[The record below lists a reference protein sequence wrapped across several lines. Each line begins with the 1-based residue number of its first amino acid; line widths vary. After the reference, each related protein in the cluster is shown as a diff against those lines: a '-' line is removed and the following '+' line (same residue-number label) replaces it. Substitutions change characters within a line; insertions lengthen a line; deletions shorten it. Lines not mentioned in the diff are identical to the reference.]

1 METKKQTP
9 IPPSELIINS
19 DGSIFHLHLKP
30 EQLADRI
37 ILVGDPDRVT
47 MIGRYLTEVEC
58 DVLNRE
64 FHSITGRYAGK
75 RLTIISH
82 GIGGDNIDIVINELD
97 ALANIDFSTRLPR
110 PDLRSLTM
118 VRIGTSGGLQPWSP
132 IGTYV
137 AAERAVGFDGVPYF
151 YADTERVRDLRLE
164 AALREQLDWRID
176 GLRPYAVPA
185 DAELTD
191 RITENDIVRGITIAT
206 CSFYGAQGRSLRIP
220 LADPDLNRKIEA
232 FEHEGRQIGNFEMES
247 AALSALAAL
256 LGHRALTVC
265 CIIAGRV
272 AKNMNVDYKASIVG
286 LIEKVLER
294 I

>member
-1 METKKQTP
+1 MGTKKNTP

-19 DGSIFHLHLKP
+19 DGSIFHLHLRP

-37 ILVGDPDRVT
+37 VLVGDPDRVS
-47 MIGRYLTEVEC
+47 MIGRYLNDVEC
-58 DVLNRE
+58 DVSNRE

-75 RLTIISH
+75 RLTVISH
-82 GIGGDNIDIVINELD
+82 GIGGDNIDIVVNELD
-97 ALANIDFSTRLPR
+97 ALANIDFATRLPR
-110 PDLRSLTM
+110 ETPRVLTM

-151 YADTERVRDLRLE
+151 YADTERIRDLALE
-164 AALREQLDWRID
+164 NALRDRLAWRIAD
-176 GLRPYAVPA
+176 LHPYAVPA

-191 RITENDIVRGITIAT
+191 RITRDDIMRGITIAT
-206 CSFYGAQGRSLRIP
+206 CSFYGAQGRSLRLP
-220 LADPDLNRKIEA
+220 LADPDLNAKIEA
-232 FEHEGRQIGNFEMES
+232 FEFEGRQIGNFEMES
-247 AALSALAAL
+247 AALAALAAL

-272 AKNMNVDYKASIVG
+272 DKDMNVDYKASIVG

>member
-1 METKKQTP
+1 MDTKKQTP

-37 ILVGDPDRVT
+37 VLVGDPDRVS
-47 MIGRYLTEVEC
+47 MIGKYLTDVEC

-64 FHSITGRYAGK
+64 FHSITGHYAGK
-75 RLTIISH
+75 RLTIVSH

-110 PDLRSLTM
+110 LDLRSLTM

-164 AALREQLDWRID
+164 DALRKQLEWHID
-176 GLRPYAVPA
+176 GLRPYAVAA
-185 DAELTD
+185 DPELTD
-191 RITENDIVRGITIAT
+191 RIAGSDIVRGITIAT

-247 AALSALAAL
+247 ASLAALAAL

>member
-1 METKKQTP
+1 MDTKKRTP

-47 MIGRYLTEVEC
+47 MIGKYLSDVEC
-58 DVLNRE
+58 DVSSRE

-75 RLTIISH
+75 RLTIVSH
-82 GIGGDNIDIVINELD
+82 GIGGDNMDIVINELD

-110 PDLRSLTM
+110 ETPRILTM
-118 VRIGTSGGLQPWSP
+118 VRIGTSGGLQHWSP

-151 YADTERVRDLRLE
+151 YADTERVRDLPLE
-164 AALREQLDWRID
+164 EALRTQLGWRID

-185 DAELTD
+185 DPELTE
-191 RITENDIVRGITIAT
+191 RIARDDIARGITIAT
-206 CSFYGAQGRSLRIP
+206 CSFYGAQGRSLRLP
-220 LADPDLNRKIEA
+220 LADPDLNTKIEA

-247 AALSALAAL
+247 ASLAALAAL

-272 AKNMNVDYKASIVG
+272 AKNMNVNYKDSIVD

>member
-1 METKKQTP
+1 MDTKKQTP

-37 ILVGDPDRVT
+37 VLVGDPDRVS
-47 MIGRYLTEVEC
+47 MIGKYLTDVEC

-64 FHSITGRYAGK
+64 FHSITGHYAGK
-75 RLTIISH
+75 RLTIVSH

-118 VRIGTSGGLQPWSP
+118 VRIGTSGGLQLWSP

-151 YADTERVRDLRLE
+151 YADTERIRDLRLE

-191 RITENDIVRGITIAT
+191 RITGNDIVRGITIAT

-247 AALSALAAL
+247 AALAALAAL

>member
-37 ILVGDPDRVT
+37 VLVGDPDRVT
-47 MIGRYLTEVEC
+47 MIGRYLTDVEC

-75 RLTIISH
+75 RLTIVSH

-118 VRIGTSGGLQPWSP
+118 VRIGTSGGLQLWSP

-151 YADTERVRDLRLE
+151 YADTERIRDLRLE

-191 RITENDIVRGITIAT
+191 RITGNDIVRGITIAT

-247 AALSALAAL
+247 AALAALAAL

>member
-1 METKKQTP
+1 MDTKKQTP

-37 ILVGDPDRVT
+37 VLVGDPDRVS
-47 MIGRYLTEVEC
+47 MIGKYLTDVEC

-75 RLTIISH
+75 RLTIVSH

-151 YADTERVRDLRLE
+151 YADTERIRDLRLE

-185 DAELTD
+185 DAELTN

-247 AALSALAAL
+247 AALAALAAL

>member
-1 METKKQTP
+1 MDTKKPTP

-37 ILVGDPDRVT
+37 VLVGDPDRVS
-47 MIGRYLTEVEC
+47 MIGKYLADVEC

-64 FHSITGRYAGK
+64 FHSITGHYAGK
-75 RLTIISH
+75 RLTIVSH

-110 PDLRSLTM
+110 PDLRSLPM

-151 YADTERVRDLRLE
+151 YADTERIRDLRLE

-191 RITENDIVRGITIAT
+191 RITGNDIVRGITIAT

-247 AALSALAAL
+247 ASLAALAAL

>member
-1 METKKQTP
+1 MDTKKNSP

-37 ILVGDPDRVT
+37 VLVGDPDRVT
-47 MIGRYLTEVEC
+47 MIGRYLTDVEC

-75 RLTIISH
+75 RLTIVSH

-164 AALREQLDWRID
+164 DALRKQLEWHID
-176 GLRPYAVPA
+176 GLRPYAVAA
-185 DAELTD
+185 DPELTD
-191 RITENDIVRGITIAT
+191 RIAGNDIVRGITIAT

-247 AALSALAAL
+247 ASLAALAAL

>member
-37 ILVGDPDRVT
+37 VLVGDPDRVT
-47 MIGRYLTEVEC
+47 MIGRYLTDVEC

-97 ALANIDFSTRLPR
+97 ALANIDFATRQPR
-110 PDLRSLTM
+110 PELRSLTM

-164 AALREQLDWRID
+164 AALREQLDWHID

-191 RITENDIVRGITIAT
+191 RIAGNDIVRGITIAT

-247 AALSALAAL
+247 ASLAALAAL

>member
-1 METKKQTP
+1 MDTKKPTP

-37 ILVGDPDRVT
+37 VLVGDPDRVT
-47 MIGRYLTEVEC
+47 MIGKYLTDVEC

-64 FHSITGRYAGK
+64 FHSITGHYAGK

-118 VRIGTSGGLQPWSP
+118 VRIGTSGGLQLWSP

-151 YADTERVRDLRLE
+151 YADTERIRDLRLE

-191 RITENDIVRGITIAT
+191 RITGNDIVRGITIAT

-247 AALSALAAL
+247 AALAALAAL

>member
-1 METKKQTP
+1 MDTKKQTP

-37 ILVGDPDRVT
+37 VLVGDPDRVT
-47 MIGRYLTEVEC
+47 MIGRYLTDVEC

-75 RLTIISH
+75 RLTIVSH

-151 YADTERVRDLRLE
+151 YADTERIRDLRLE

-185 DAELTD
+185 DAKLTD

-247 AALSALAAL
+247 ASLAALAAL

>member
-1 METKKQTP
+1 MDTKKRTP

-37 ILVGDPDRVT
+37 VLVGDPDRVT
-47 MIGRYLTEVEC
+47 MIGKYLRDVEC
-58 DVLNRE
+58 DISNRE
-64 FHSITGRYAGK
+64 FHSITGHYAGK

-110 PDLRSLTM
+110 ETPRVLTM
-118 VRIGTSGGLQPWSP
+118 VRIGTCGGLQSWSP

-151 YADTERVRDLRLE
+151 YAGTERVRDLPLE
-164 AALREQLDWRID
+164 AALRSQLDWRID
-176 GLRPYAVPA
+176 GLQPYAVAA
-185 DAELTD
+185 DPELTD
-191 RITENDIVRGITIAT
+191 RITQGDIVRGITIAT
-206 CSFYGAQGRSLRIP
+206 CSFYGAQGRSLRLP
-220 LADPDLNRKIEA
+220 LADPDLNAKVEA
-232 FEHEGRQIGNFEMES
+232 FEFDGRQIGNFEMES
-247 AALSALAAL
+247 AALATLAAL

-265 CIIAGRV
+265 CVIAGRV
-272 AKNMNVDYKASIVG
+272 AKNMNADYKNSIVG

>member
-1 METKKQTP
+1 MDTKKQTP

-37 ILVGDPDRVT
+37 VLVGDPDRVT
-47 MIGRYLTEVEC
+47 MIGKYLTDVEC

-64 FHSITGRYAGK
+64 FHSITGHYAGK
-75 RLTIISH
+75 RLTIVSH

-110 PDLRSLTM
+110 LDLRSLTM

-164 AALREQLDWRID
+164 DALRKQLEWHID
-176 GLRPYAVPA
+176 GLRPYAVAA
-185 DAELTD
+185 DPELTD
-191 RITENDIVRGITIAT
+191 RIAGSDIVRGITIAT

-247 AALSALAAL
+247 ASLAALAAL

>member
-47 MIGRYLTEVEC
+47 MIGRYLTDVEC

-75 RLTIISH
+75 RLTIVSH

-151 YADTERVRDLRLE
+151 YADTERIRDLRLE

-191 RITENDIVRGITIAT
+191 RITGNDIVRGITIAT

-247 AALSALAAL
+247 ASLAALAAL

>member
-1 METKKQTP
+1 MDTKKPTP

-37 ILVGDPDRVT
+37 VLVGDPDRVS
-47 MIGRYLTEVEC
+47 MIGKYLTDVEC

-64 FHSITGRYAGK
+64 FHSITGHYAGK

-118 VRIGTSGGLQPWSP
+118 VRIGTSGGLQLWSP

-151 YADTERVRDLRLE
+151 YADTERIRDLRLE

-191 RITENDIVRGITIAT
+191 RITGNDIVRGITIAT

-247 AALSALAAL
+247 AALAALAAL